1 MLSIGAVW
9 NFISYDPEDP
19 EKVIIPQKLHELLKY
34 DILWGLFVGVQL
46 GLVIKYGRK
55 KNDKRVDE

>member
-1 MLSIGAVW
+1 MLSIGTVW

-34 DILWGLFVGVQL
+34 DILWGSL
-46 GLVIKYGRK
+46 
-55 KNDKRVDE
+55 

>member
-1 MLSIGAVW
+1 
-9 NFISYDPEDP
+9 
-19 EKVIIPQKLHELLKY
+19 LKY